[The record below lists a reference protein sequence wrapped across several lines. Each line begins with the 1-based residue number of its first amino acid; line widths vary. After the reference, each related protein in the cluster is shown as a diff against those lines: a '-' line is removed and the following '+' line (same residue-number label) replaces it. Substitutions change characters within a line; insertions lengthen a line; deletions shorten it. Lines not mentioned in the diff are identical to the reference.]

1 MPWLFNAIVRP
12 LFRPQGTIAA
22 PTPRPQA
29 GKFEVPSPRQC
40 ELERAPRPQAEL
52 FIHSS
57 VVIHETEFK
66 HNRAS
71 L

>member
-1 MPWLFNAIVRP
+1 MPWLFNAIIRP
-12 LFRPQGTIAA
+12 LFLPERDCSHNARPRT
-22 PTPRPQA
+22 
-29 GKFEVPSPRQC
+29 GKFEGPSPRQC